1 MSYRP
6 IKTKKTQSVLQNS
19 TALRRLVERAQAL
32 DRLQDLINQYLQPAA
47 RPHCRLAT
55 YQSGTLTL
63 IVTDGHWATRLR
75 YQQKRLLKQLQSIPE
90 FSQVTR
96 IHFKVRPPLQVTQP
110 TARNIELSEQAG
122 QAIQTSAEATT
133 DPRLRAALERLAGN
147 AQQSSDAN

>member
-32 DRLQDLINQYLQPAA
+32 DRLQELINQYLQPAA
-47 RPHCRLAT
+47 RAHCRLAN
-55 YQSGTLTL
+55 YQAGTLTL

-75 YQQKRLLKQLQSIPE
+75 YQQKRLLKQLQSVPE

-96 IHFKVRPPLQVTQP
+96 IHFKVRPPVHVAQP
-110 TARNIELSEQAG
+110 AERTIELSEQAG
-122 QAIQTSAEATT
+122 QAIQSSAESTT
-133 DPRLRAALERLAGN
+133 DPVLRAALERLARH
-147 AQQSSDAN
+147 AQRSPDAN